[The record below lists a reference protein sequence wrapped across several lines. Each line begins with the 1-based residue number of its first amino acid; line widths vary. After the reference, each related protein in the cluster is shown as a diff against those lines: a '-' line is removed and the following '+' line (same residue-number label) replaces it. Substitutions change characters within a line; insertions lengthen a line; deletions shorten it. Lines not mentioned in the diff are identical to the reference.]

1 MIAYGDNIQ
10 VFCGNSNPEFAKTIC
25 KELGIE
31 MGKASVKRFSDG
43 EASVSLEETVR
54 GADVFLI
61 QSTCKPV
68 NDHLMELLVMI
79 DACHRASAGRITAV
93 IPYFGYARQ
102 DRKAKSRDPI
112 SAKLV
117 ANMITAAGADRVLTM
132 DLHAA
137 QIQGF
142 FDIPLDHLVGNVTF
156 VDYYLKKF
164 PEEQFNHDDFVVV
177 SPDIGSVGRSR
188 AFAAKVHMGLA
199 IVDKRRPKAN
209 VSEVMNIIGDVKGKT
224 CIMYDDMVDTA
235 GSLCNAAQAL
245 VEVGGAKAVYA
256 CATHGVLSG
265 PAYERIEKSPIQE
278 MVFLNTIPQLGNT
291 ESGKL
296 KFLDVAPIF
305 ARAIA
310 HVHGG
315 TSIADLF

>member
-1 MIAYGDNIQ
+1 MIAFENIKI
-10 VFCGNSNPEFAKTIC
+10 FSGNSNPQFAKTVC
-25 KELGIE
+25 DELWLPL
-31 MGKASVKRFSDG
+31 GKSNVVKFADG
-43 EASVSLEETVR
+43 EASVSLQETVR
-54 GADVFLI
+54 GSDVFLV

-79 DACHRASAGRITAV
+79 DACRRASAGRITAV

-117 ANMITAAGADRVLTM
+117 ANMLTAAGADRVLTM

-142 FDIPLDHLVGNVTF
+142 FDIPVDHLLGSPTF
-156 VDYYLKKF
+156 VEYFLDKF
-164 PEEQFNHDDFVVV
+164 PEDQYNHEEFVVV
-177 SPDIGSVGRSR
+177 SPDVGSVARAR
-188 AFAAKVHMGLA
+188 AFAEKVHMGLA

-209 VSEVMNIIGDVKGKT
+209 VCEVMNVIGDVKGKT
-224 CIMYDDMVDTA
+224 CILYDDLVDTA

-245 VEVGGAKAVYA
+245 VEVGGAKEVYA

-265 PAYERIEKSPIQE
+265 PAFERLNNSVIKEL
-278 MVFLNTIPQLGNT
+278 VLLNTIPLPEECPT
-291 ESGKL
+291 DKIRM
-296 KFLDVAPIF
+296 LDVAPVF
-305 ARAIA
+305 ARAIE
-310 HVHGG
+310 HIHGG